1 MAETNHTDRA
11 SAWNISIQHL
21 NELNQ
26 KLGQCPPEQR
36 DELERQIAEQE
47 EDVLDTS
54 APSFGAVLT
63 KLELLFEGQLFG
75 LDPESEHRRLILEDL
90 SNLVDETRELIGNRA

>member
-1 MAETNHTDRA
+1 VADEPTTTRRTLWETAFNT
-11 SAWNISIQHL
+11 L
-21 NELNQ
+21 TELNQ
-26 KLGQCPPEQR
+26 KLDQCQPEQR

-54 APSFGAVLT
+54 APSFGALLT

-90 SNLVDETRELIGNRA
+90 SNLIDETRDLLGARA